1 MIPNLPAELYNR
13 YFLWKVGKSIGTML
27 KIDEHTS
34 IHSREKFTRICVEV
48 DLRKKLVPSF
58 LALGKDFR
66 LEYEGLHL
74 ICFNCGRY
82 GHKYDGCP
90 EKMKENHRKGENA
103 TAVQGQPTTVNTGN
117 HFRKDLIATENPRV
131 MEVVVG
137 TLKESHKHQSGEKE
151 SVYMVPG
158 WLSKSPRK
166 KIRQESRRNYGNIKK
181 ETSNNRGASSKG
193 FKSILNDLMFIY
205 KANFCILL
213 ETQSRALR
221 LRLLSKNWGL
231 TRGVL
236 VMLKVFQVASGVY
249 GGQFHGT

>member
-66 LEYEGLHL
+66 LEYEAT
-74 ICFNCGRY
+74 
-82 GHKYDGCP
+82 D
-90 EKMKENHRKGENA
+90 EQNHRKGENA

-151 SVYMVPG
+151 SENP
-158 WLSKSPRK
+158 L
-166 KIRQESRRNYGNIKK
+166 
-181 ETSNNRGASSKG
+181 GASSYSGEAHKMA
-193 FKSILNDLMFIY
+193 IDLDNIEEIAPNGNVADIEEEP
-205 KANFCILL
+205 KAM
-213 ETQSRALR
+213 EA
-221 LRLLSKNWGL
+221 
-231 TRGVL
+231 
-236 VMLKVFQVASGVY
+236 
-249 GGQFHGT
+249 